1 MSGTFLPDSRPEHIL
16 SGRHTACL
24 IECLIS
30 PLTGYPPT
38 RNSTFE
44 KIMKK
49 KLLTYLAL
57 ILLAPLAGS
66 CIYDHQDVCQPDLQ
80 VELTAIAD
88 DECATAGGEG
98 DYYKYDLSALHEVQV
113 AVFDR
118 KTGKLVDVRS
128 EKNAKALSNYKP
140 IFPMLPAGDY
150 VITVWAAETPN
161 DYNTVTDAV
170 PWKMDLQKVAA
181 NNGRLPQLFY
191 GVTELSV
198 PVNQDEQFTL
208 MNATV
213 NLRPYVQ
220 TFSVGFSGAKA
231 DEQLTLTYKD
241 ENPQVNFRQGN
252 IERPT
257 RYTSTTTARGADD
270 ALRVA
275 VLRMGNSYEGV
286 RLILASPETTYLDK
300 SLAALLDDISKA
312 NGGIKWNLNCLADI
326 PIHVDVEPQETYMRV
341 TVRILDWQVIYRP
354 VNLGEY

>member
-1 MSGTFLPDSRPEHIL
+1 
-16 SGRHTACL
+16 
-24 IECLIS
+24 
-30 PLTGYPPT
+30 
-38 RNSTFE
+38 
-44 KIMKK
+44 MKK

-128 EKNAKALSNYKP
+128 EKNATALSNYKP

-181 NNGRLPQLFY
+181 NNGKLPQLFY
-191 GVTELSV
+191 GVTELNV

-270 ALRVA
+270 ALRVS

-286 RLILASPETTYLDK
+286 RLTLASPETTYLDK

-326 PIHVDVEPQETYMRV
+326 PIHVDVVPQETYMRV